1 MKKLLII
8 HNKYR
13 NLGGEDIAVE
23 NEVNFLS
30 RHYDVRTL
38 FLDNNVQNYYKQA
51 IFFILNKNIEV
62 NSMVEDEI
70 LDYKPDIIYVH
81 NTWFKASAGIFKI
94 IEKSGIKTVIKLHN
108 FRFNCAGYY
117 LQKSHLDS
125 KNQCNACGQ
134 TKKYKFAFNKYF
146 PESYLKSILV
156 IYYNKKY
163 ITYLKKDI
171 FKIVVLTDFQKK
183 FLKEKGYRKE
193 NIYILPNPLTKNNK
207 DDTEKED
214 YILYAGRISNEKG
227 IEELIGAFK
236 KRDNRNLVLKII
248 GNGPLLSKLKAKYED
263 KSIYFLGEISNL
275 EVIKHISKSQAVVS
289 ATKLFEGQPT
299 LLCEASYL
307 RINSIFPK
315 TGGIQE
321 FLPIDYEY
329 LFEQFDYD
337 DLLNKINLLS
347 NKNITRKSSEN
358 VYNFI
363 KEYLS
368 SELQQKRYREV
379 FDEQ

>member
-1 MKKLLII
+1 MKKILII

-30 RHYDVRTL
+30 RYYDVRTL

-51 IFFILNKNIEV
+51 IFFLLNKNFEV
-62 NSMVEDEI
+62 NSIVEGEI

-108 FRFNCAGYY
+108 FRFSCAGSY
-117 LQKSHLDS
+117 LQKSHLDG
-125 KNQCNACGQ
+125 KNQCNACGYK
-134 TKKYKFAFNKYF
+134 KKYKLAFNKYF

-163 ITYLKKDI
+163 IKYLKKDI
-171 FKIVVLTDFQKK
+171 FKIAVLTDFQKN
-183 FLKEKGYRKE
+183 FFKEKGYRNE
-193 NIYILPNPLTKNNK
+193 NIYILPNPLTKNDK
-207 DDTEKED
+207 HDIEKEQ

-236 KRDNRNLVLKII
+236 KRDNSNLVLKII
-248 GNGPLLSKLKAKYED
+248 GNGPLLSQVKDKYED
-263 KSIYFLGEISNL
+263 ESIYFLGEISNP

-307 RINSIFPK
+307 KVNSIFPK

-321 FLPIDYEY
+321 FLPVDYEY

-347 NKNITRKSSEN
+347 NENISRKSSEN
-358 VYNFI
+358 VYNYI

-368 SELQQKRYREV
+368 TELQQKRYREV
-379 FDEQ
+379 FDEK

>member
-1 MKKLLII
+1 MKKILII

-30 RHYDVRTL
+30 KHYDVRTL

-51 IFFILNKNIEV
+51 IFFLLNKNFEV
-62 NSMVEDEI
+62 NSIVEGEI

-108 FRFNCAGYY
+108 FRFSCAGSY
-117 LQKSHLDS
+117 LQKSHLDG
-125 KNQCNACGQ
+125 KNQCNACGYK
-134 TKKYKFAFNKYF
+134 KKYKLAFNKYF

-163 ITYLKKDI
+163 IKYLKKDI
-171 FKIVVLTDFQKK
+171 FKIAVLTDFQKN
-183 FLKEKGYRKE
+183 FFKEKGYRNE
-193 NIYILPNPLTKNNK
+193 NIYILPNPLTKNDK
-207 DDTEKED
+207 HDIEKEQ

-236 KRDNRNLVLKII
+236 KRDNSNLVLKII
-248 GNGPLLSKLKAKYED
+248 GNGPLLSQVKDKYED
-263 KSIYFLGEISNL
+263 ESIYFLGEISNP

-307 RINSIFPK
+307 KVNSIFPK

-321 FLPIDYEY
+321 FLPVDYEY

-347 NKNITRKSSEN
+347 NENISRKSSEN
-358 VYNFI
+358 VYNYI

-368 SELQQKRYREV
+368 TELQQKRYREV
-379 FDEQ
+379 FDEK

>member
-1 MKKLLII
+1 MKKILII

-51 IFFILNKNIEV
+51 IFFLLNKNFEV
-62 NSMVEDEI
+62 NSIVEGEI

-108 FRFNCAGYY
+108 FRFSCAGSY
-117 LQKSHLDS
+117 LQKNHLDG
-125 KNQCNACGQ
+125 KNQCNACGYK
-134 TKKYKFAFNKYF
+134 KKYKLAFNKYF

-163 ITYLKKDI
+163 IKYLKKDI
-171 FKIVVLTDFQKK
+171 FKIAVLTDFQKN
-183 FLKEKGYRKE
+183 FFKEKGYRNE
-193 NIYILPNPLTKNNK
+193 NIYILPNPLTKNDK
-207 DDTEKED
+207 YDIEKEQ

-236 KRDNRNLVLKII
+236 KRDNSNLVLKII
-248 GNGPLLSKLKAKYED
+248 GNGPLLSQVKDKYED
-263 KSIYFLGEISNL
+263 ESIYFLGEISNP

-307 RINSIFPK
+307 KVNSIFPK

-321 FLPIDYEY
+321 FLPLDYEY

-347 NKNITRKSSEN
+347 NENISRKSSEN
-358 VYNFI
+358 VYNYI

-379 FDEQ
+379 FDEK

>member
-1 MKKLLII
+1 MKKILII

-30 RHYDVRTL
+30 RYYDVRTL

-51 IFFILNKNIEV
+51 IFFLLNKNFEV
-62 NSMVEDEI
+62 NSIVEGEI

-108 FRFNCAGYY
+108 FRFSCAGSY
-117 LQKSHLDS
+117 LQKSHLDG
-125 KNQCNACGQ
+125 KNQCNACGYK
-134 TKKYKFAFNKYF
+134 KKYKLAFNKYF

-163 ITYLKKDI
+163 IKYLKKDI
-171 FKIVVLTDFQKK
+171 FKIAVLTDFQKN
-183 FLKEKGYRKE
+183 FFKEKGYRNE
-193 NIYILPNPLTKNNK
+193 NIYILPNPLTKNDK
-207 DDTEKED
+207 HDIEKEQ

-236 KRDNRNLVLKII
+236 KRDNSNLVLKII
-248 GNGPLLSKLKAKYED
+248 GNGPLLSQVKDKYED
-263 KSIYFLGEISNL
+263 ESIYFLGEISNP

-307 RINSIFPK
+307 KVNSIFPK

-321 FLPIDYEY
+321 FLPVDYEY

-347 NKNITRKSSEN
+347 NENISRKSSEN
-358 VYNFI
+358 VYNYI

-379 FDEQ
+379 FDEK

>member
-1 MKKLLII
+1 MKKILII

-30 RHYDVRTL
+30 KHYDVRTL

-51 IFFILNKNIEV
+51 IFFLLNKNFEV
-62 NSMVEDEI
+62 NSIVEGEI

-108 FRFNCAGYY
+108 FRFSCAGSY
-117 LQKSHLDS
+117 LQKSHLDG
-125 KNQCNACGQ
+125 KNQCNACGYK
-134 TKKYKFAFNKYF
+134 KKYKLAFNKYF

-163 ITYLKKDI
+163 IKYLKKDI
-171 FKIVVLTDFQKK
+171 FKIAVLTDFQKN
-183 FLKEKGYRKE
+183 FFKEKGYRNE
-193 NIYILPNPLTKNNK
+193 NIYILPNPLTKNDK
-207 DDTEKED
+207 HDIEKEQ

-236 KRDNRNLVLKII
+236 KRDNSNLVLKII
-248 GNGPLLSKLKAKYED
+248 GNGPLLSQVKDKYED
-263 KSIYFLGEISNL
+263 ESIYFLGEISNP

-307 RINSIFPK
+307 KVNSIFPK

-321 FLPIDYEY
+321 FLPVDYEY

-347 NKNITRKSSEN
+347 NKNISRKSSEN
-358 VYNFI
+358 VYNYI

-379 FDEQ
+379 FDEK

>member
-51 IFFILNKNIEV
+51 IFFLLNKNIEV

-108 FRFNCAGYY
+108 FRFNCAGSY

-125 KNQCNACGQ
+125 KNQCNACGHK
-134 TKKYKFAFNKYF
+134 KKYKFAFNKYF

-163 ITYLKKDI
+163 IKYLKKDI
-171 FKIVVLTDFQKK
+171 FKIVVLTDFQKN

-193 NIYILPNPLTKNNK
+193 NIYILPNPLTKNDK
-207 DDTEKED
+207 DDTEKEE

-236 KRDNRNLVLKII
+236 KRDNRNLALKII
-248 GNGPLLSKLKAKYED
+248 GNGPLLSELKDKYED
-263 KSIYFLGEISNL
+263 KSIYFLGEISNP

-347 NKNITRKSSEN
+347 NKNISRKSSEN
-358 VYNFI
+358 VYNYI

>member
-1 MKKLLII
+1 MKI
-8 HNKYR
+8 KY
-13 NLGGEDIAVE
+13 
-23 NEVNFLS
+23 
-30 RHYDVRTL
+30 L
-38 FLDNNVQNYYKQA
+38 F
-51 IFFILNKNIEV
+51 
-62 NSMVEDEI
+62 
-70 LDYKPDIIYVH
+70 
-81 NTWFKASAGIFKI
+81 
-94 IEKSGIKTVIKLHN
+94 
-108 FRFNCAGYY
+108 FR
-117 LQKSHLDS
+117 S
-125 KNQCNACGQ
+125 
-134 TKKYKFAFNKYF
+134 
-146 PESYLKSILV
+146 
-156 IYYNKKY
+156 
-163 ITYLKKDI
+163 
-171 FKIVVLTDFQKK
+171 K
-183 FLKEKGYRKE
+183 FL
-193 NIYILPNPLTKNNK
+193 
-207 DDTEKED
+207 
-214 YILYAGRISNEKG
+214 
-227 IEELIGAFK
+227 
-236 KRDNRNLVLKII
+236 
-248 GNGPLLSKLKAKYED
+248 
-263 KSIYFLGEISNL
+263 NL

-368 SELQQKRYREV
+368 PELQQKRYREV